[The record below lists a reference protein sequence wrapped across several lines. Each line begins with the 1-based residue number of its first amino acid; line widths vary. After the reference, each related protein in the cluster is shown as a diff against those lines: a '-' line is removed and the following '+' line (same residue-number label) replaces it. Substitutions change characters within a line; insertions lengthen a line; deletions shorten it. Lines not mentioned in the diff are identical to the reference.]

1 MLQRG
6 DRRLLRVVRDAA
18 DRLVDALF
26 DVRAGHLPGGA
37 GLRVGHER
45 LIHAADLEQ
54 VAEPRTADDR
64 AVRQIVRKDADGA
77 RQILHLAVGSGLAV
91 LQAGDG
97 QDAVLIR
104 ERVQPPVGELDILQ
118 IFNGMIHRRRV
129 QDAGDAV

>member
-1 MLQRG
+1 M
-6 DRRLLRVVRDAA
+6 VRDAA

-37 GLRVGHER
+37 GLRVEHER

-77 RQILHLAVGSGLAV
+77 RQILNLAVGDGLAV
-91 LQAGDG
+91 LQTGDG

-104 ERVQPPVGELDILQ
+104 ERVQPPVGKLDVLQ
-118 IFNGMIHRRRV
+118 IFNGMIHRRWV
-129 QDAGDAV
+129 QDTGDAV

>member
-64 AVRQIVRKDADGA
+64 AVRQIVRKDADVRVRSSTSPSETVWRSC
-77 RQILHLAVGSGLAV
+77 RQATVRMLY
-91 LQAGDG
+91 
-97 QDAVLIR
+97 
-104 ERVQPPVGELDILQ
+104 
-118 IFNGMIHRRRV
+118 
-129 QDAGDAV
+129 